1 MKSSLSY
8 ALITGGSSGIGL
20 AFAREL
26 ARRNYG
32 IVIVSN
38 QEEKNR
44 EVCQH
49 LEDTYNIKAVP
60 LYMDLTLPHA
70 AQSVYDFCI
79 ENKLDIEILINNAGM
94 FFFKEIAETSAELAS
109 KITQLHVTT
118 PTLLSVYFSKYMKEK
133 QSGHILFI
141 SSITAWMSFPGVVL
155 YASTKGYVR
164 QFARSLRYEMKDYHV
179 NVTVVCPGAVNT
191 GLYQLSDKQRK
202 MFQSLQLMVSPEKL
216 AKQTI
221 QALFRKKAV
230 YTPGFI
236 NKLSRPFV
244 AIVPSCVIQIIKHK
258 IWKKMYKQPTES

>member
-70 AQSVYDFCI
+70 AQSVYDFCM

-109 KITQLHVTT
+109 K
-118 PTLLSVYFSKYMKEK
+118 
-133 QSGHILFI
+133 
-141 SSITAWMSFPGVVL
+141 
-155 YASTKGYVR
+155 
-164 QFARSLRYEMKDYHV
+164 
-179 NVTVVCPGAVNT
+179 
-191 GLYQLSDKQRK
+191 
-202 MFQSLQLMVSPEKL
+202 
-216 AKQTI
+216 
-221 QALFRKKAV
+221 
-230 YTPGFI
+230 
-236 NKLSRPFV
+236 
-244 AIVPSCVIQIIKHK
+244 
-258 IWKKMYKQPTES
+258 

>member
-1 MKSSLSY
+1 MKNGVPY

-20 AFAREL
+20 AFASEL
-26 ARRNYG
+26 AKRNYAV
-32 IVIVSN
+32 VIVSN
-38 QEEKNR
+38 QEEKNV

-49 LEDTYNIKAVP
+49 LEEVYHVKAIP

-70 AQSVYDFCI
+70 AQSVYDFCM

-94 FFFKEIAETSAELAS
+94 FFFKEIAETSAELAG

-133 QSGHILFI
+133 QSGHILFT

-164 QFARSLRYEMKDYHV
+164 QFARSLRYEMKDYNV
-179 NVTVVCPGAVNT
+179 NVSVVCPGAVNT

-202 MFQSLQLMVSPEKL
+202 MFQNLQLMISPEKL
-216 AKQTI
+216 AKQSI
-221 QALFRKKAV
+221 RALFRKKAV

-244 AIVPSCVIQIIKHK
+244 AMVPPCVIQKIKRI
-258 IWKKMYKQPTES
+258 IWKRMW